1 MIPYRMKSALLT
13 FQPGDVRVRKSLVG
27 DKFGELELVRF
38 GLAPH
43 SWFRCPQGHEHLL
56 SISDMRRRVKRKQPP
71 MEGPTCKARK
81 A

>member
-43 SWFRCPQGHEHLL
+43 SWFRCPQGHENLM
-56 SISDMRRRVKRKQPP
+56 SIDCMRRRARKGEPP
-71 MEGPTCKARK
+71 APCPTCKAGK
-81 A
+81 S